1 MPKRN
6 RTLAREIA
14 LQALFQQDLAGD
26 DPQKISE
33 LLAEVTEDSREREY
47 ARSLALG
54 VLKNRQ
60 ELDRRIVEVTNNW
73 KLDRIAAVDRAI
85 LRLGLYELLEMDE
98 EVPPKVVINES
109 VELAKKFSTAKSGS
123 FVNGVL
129 DRIYQDL
136 SAEPGSSQGEEISR
150 NSEDD

>member
-26 DPQKISE
+26 DPQKIAE
-33 LLAEVTEDSREREY
+33 LLAEATEDSREREY

-54 VLKNRQ
+54 VLENRQ

-85 LRLGLYELLEMDE
+85 LRLWLYELLEMD

-150 NSEDD
+150 NSEDG

>member
-26 DPQKISE
+26 DPQKIAE
-33 LLAEVTEDSREREY
+33 LLAEATEDSREREY

-54 VLKNRQ
+54 VLENRQ

-85 LRLGLYELLEMDE
+85 LRLGLYELLKMD

-136 SAEPGSSQGEEISR
+136 SAEPGSSPGEEINR
-150 NSEDD
+150 NSEAG

>member
-14 LQALFQQDLAGD
+14 LQALFQQDMAGD

-33 LLAEVTEDSREREY
+33 LLAEATEDSREREY

-54 VLKNRQ
+54 VLEKRQ
-60 ELDRRIVEVTNNW
+60 ELDRRIVEVTDNW

-85 LRLGLYELLEMDE
+85 LRLGLYELLEMD

-136 SAEPGSSQGEEISR
+136 SAKPGSSPGEEISR
-150 NSEDD
+150 NSEAG

>member
-54 VLKNRQ
+54 VLEKRQ
-60 ELDRRIVEVTNNW
+60 ELDRRIVEVTDNW

-85 LRLGLYELLEMDE
+85 LRLGLYELLEMD

-136 SAEPGSSQGEEISR
+136 SAKPGSSPGEEISR
-150 NSEDD
+150 NSEAG

>member
-26 DPQKISE
+26 DPQKIAE
-33 LLAEVTEDSREREY
+33 LLAEATEDSREREY

-54 VLKNRQ
+54 VLENRQ
-60 ELDRRIVEVTNNW
+60 DLDRRIVEVTNNW

-85 LRLGLYELLEMDE
+85 LRLGLYELLEMD

-136 SAEPGSSQGEEISR
+136 SAKPGSSPGEEISR
-150 NSEDD
+150 NSEAG

>member
-33 LLAEVTEDSREREY
+33 LLAKVTEDSREREY

-54 VLKNRQ
+54 VLENRQ
-60 ELDRRIVEVTNNW
+60 DLDRRIVEVTNNW

-85 LRLGLYELLEMDE
+85 LRLGLYELLEMD

-136 SAEPGSSQGEEISR
+136 SAKPGSSPGEEISR
-150 NSEDD
+150 NSEAG

>member
-26 DPQKISE
+26 DPQKIAE
-33 LLAEVTEDSREREY
+33 LLAEATEDSREREY

-54 VLKNRQ
+54 VLENRQ

-98 EVPPKVVINES
+98 VPPKVVINES

-136 SAEPGSSQGEEISR
+136 SAKPGSSQGEEISR
-150 NSEDD
+150 NSEAG

>member
-33 LLAEVTEDSREREY
+33 LLAEATEDSREREY

-54 VLKNRQ
+54 VLENRQ
-60 ELDRRIVEVTNNW
+60 DLDRRIVEVTNNW

-85 LRLGLYELLEMDE
+85 LRLGLYELLEMD

-136 SAEPGSSQGEEISR
+136 SAKPGSSPGEEISR
-150 NSEDD
+150 NSEAG

>member
-33 LLAEVTEDSREREY
+33 LLAEATEDSREREY

-54 VLKNRQ
+54 VLENRQ
-60 ELDRRIVEVTNNW
+60 DLDRRIVEVTNNW

-98 EVPPKVVINES
+98 VPPKVVINES

-129 DRIYQDL
+129 ARIYQDL
-136 SAEPGSSQGEEISR
+136 SAKPGSSPGEEISR
-150 NSEDD
+150 NSEAG

>member
-33 LLAEVTEDSREREY
+33 LLAEATEDSREREY

-54 VLKNRQ
+54 VLENRQ
-60 ELDRRIVEVTNNW
+60 ELDRKIVEVTNNW

-85 LRLGLYELLEMDE
+85 LRLGLYELLEMD

-136 SAEPGSSQGEEISR
+136 SAKPGSSPGEEISR
-150 NSEDD
+150 NSEAG

>member
-26 DPQKISE
+26 DPQKIAE
-33 LLAEVTEDSREREY
+33 LLAEATEDSREREY

-54 VLKNRQ
+54 VLENRQ
-60 ELDRRIVEVTNNW
+60 ELDKRIGGVPNNW

-85 LRLGLYELLEMDE
+85 LRLGLYELLEMD

-150 NSEDD
+150 NSEDG

>member
-54 VLKNRQ
+54 VLENRQ
-60 ELDRRIVEVTNNW
+60 ALDRRIVEVTNNW

-85 LRLGLYELLEMDE
+85 LRLGLYELREMD

-109 VELAKKFSTAKSGS
+109 VELANKFSTAKSGS

-150 NSEDD
+150 NSEDG

>member
-26 DPQKISE
+26 DPQKIAE
-33 LLAEVTEDSREREY
+33 LLAEATEDSREREY

-54 VLKNRQ
+54 VLENRQ

-85 LRLGLYELLEMDE
+85 LRLGLYELLEMD

-136 SAEPGSSQGEEISR
+136 SAEPGNSPGEEINR
-150 NSEDD
+150 DSEAG

>member
-33 LLAEVTEDSREREY
+33 LLAEATEDSREREY

-54 VLKNRQ
+54 VLENRQ
-60 ELDRRIVEVTNNW
+60 ELDRRIVEVTDNW

-85 LRLGLYELLEMDE
+85 LRLGLYELLEMD

-136 SAEPGSSQGEEISR
+136 SAKPGSSPGEEISR
-150 NSEDD
+150 NSEAG

>member
-26 DPQKISE
+26 DPQKIAE
-33 LLAEVTEDSREREY
+33 LLAEATEDSREREY

-54 VLKNRQ
+54 VLENRQ
-60 ELDRRIVEVTNNW
+60 ALDRRIVEVTNNW

-85 LRLGLYELLEMDE
+85 LRLGLYELLKMDE
-98 EVPPKVVINES
+98 GPPKVVINES

-136 SAEPGSSQGEEISR
+136 SAKPGSSQGEEISR
-150 NSEDD
+150 HSEDG

>member
-26 DPQKISE
+26 DPQKITE
-33 LLAEVTEDSREREY
+33 LLAEATEDSREREY

-54 VLKNRQ
+54 VLENRQ

-98 EVPPKVVINES
+98 VPPKVVINES

-136 SAEPGSSQGEEISR
+136 SAKPGSSPGEEISR
-150 NSEDD
+150 NSEAG

>member
-1 MPKRN
+1 M
-6 RTLAREIA
+6 
-14 LQALFQQDLAGD
+14 
-26 DPQKISE
+26 
-33 LLAEVTEDSREREY
+33 
-47 ARSLALG
+47 
-54 VLKNRQ
+54 
-60 ELDRRIVEVTNNW
+60 EVTNNW

-85 LRLGLYELLEMDE
+85 LRLGLYELLEMD

-136 SAEPGSSQGEEISR
+136 SAKPGSSPGEEISR
-150 NSEDD
+150 NSEAG

>member
-26 DPQKISE
+26 DPQKIAE
-33 LLAEVTEDSREREY
+33 LLAEATEDSREREY

-54 VLKNRQ
+54 VLENRQ

-98 EVPPKVVINES
+98 VPPKVVINES

-136 SAEPGSSQGEEISR
+136 SAKPGSSPGEEISR
-150 NSEDD
+150 NSEAG